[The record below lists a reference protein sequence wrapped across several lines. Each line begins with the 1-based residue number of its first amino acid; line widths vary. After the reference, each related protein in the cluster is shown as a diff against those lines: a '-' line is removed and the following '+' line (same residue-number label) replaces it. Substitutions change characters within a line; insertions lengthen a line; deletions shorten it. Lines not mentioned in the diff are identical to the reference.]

1 MSALRTPLILVNM
14 KTYIEGTG
22 EKVLDLAKEAEKIS
36 HKMGIC
42 IGFAPQYTN
51 INYLAKKVSLPIF
64 AQHVDPISPGRFT
77 GHILPEAIKQAGA
90 TGTLINHS
98 ERRMKL
104 AEVDA
109 VIRRMQEL
117 GLISIVCTN
126 NSRVSAAAAA
136 LNPDFIA
143 IEPPELIGTGI
154 PVSKAK
160 PGVITET
167 VRTIKRV
174 NPRVTIL
181 CGAGITQGEDVVQ
194 ALKLGTKG
202 VLVASGVVKARK
214 PSEVLLEF
222 ARASSDQY

>member
-1 MSALRTPLILVNM
+1 MGKLRTPLILVNM

-22 EKVLDLAKEAEKIS
+22 EKVLGLAREAEKIS
-36 HKMGIC
+36 EKWGVC
-42 IGFAPQYTN
+42 IGLAPQYTD
-51 INYLAKKVSLPIF
+51 INYLAKKVSLPIL

-77 GHILPEAIKQAGA
+77 GYILPEAIKQAGA

-104 AEVDA
+104 AEIDA

-117 GLISIVCTN
+117 ELVSIVCTN
-126 NSRVSAAAAA
+126 NSDVSASAAA
-136 LNPDFIA
+136 LDPDFIA

-154 PVSKAK
+154 PVSKAQ

-167 VRTIKRV
+167 VRRIKRV
-174 NPRVTIL
+174 NPEVMIL
-181 CGAGITQGEDVVQ
+181 CGAGITRGEDVSQ

-222 ARASSDQY
+222 ARASSDQS